1 MSVAE
6 DGVGA
11 GGLITLKEESWWSPL
26 DKDFKFDSIISFMAT
41 NNTDSNLDPSQKIL
55 KVLVKTNSIII
66 DAD

>member
-11 GGLITLKEESWWSPL
+11 GGLITLKEESLWSPS
-26 DKDFKFDSIISFMAT
+26 DKDFTFDSIISFRST
-41 NNTDSNLDPSQKIL
+41 NNTDSKLEPSQKIL
-55 KVLVKTNSIII
+55 KVFVKTNSIII

>member
-11 GGLITLKEESWWSPL
+11 GGLITLKEESLWSPL
-26 DKDFKFDSIISFMAT
+26 DKDFKFDSIINFRST
-41 NNTDSNLDPSQKIL
+41 NNTDSKLGPSQKIL
-55 KVLVKTNSIII
+55 KVFVKTNSIIV

>member
-26 DKDFKFDSIISFMAT
+26 DRDFKFDSIISFWST
-41 NNTDSNLDPSQKIL
+41 NNTDSKLDPSQKIL
-55 KVLVKTNSIII
+55 KVFVKTNSIII